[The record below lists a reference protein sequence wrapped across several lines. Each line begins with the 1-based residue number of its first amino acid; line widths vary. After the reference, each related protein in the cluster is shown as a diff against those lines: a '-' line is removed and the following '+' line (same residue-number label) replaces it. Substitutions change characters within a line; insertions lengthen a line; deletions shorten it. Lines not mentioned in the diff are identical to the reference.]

1 MSKNILGYKSISML
15 ELENETFSTKSIFYE
30 TTALK
35 INDFDNIS
43 DLMDAVRGAIIGN
56 DNLNTLKNQ
65 CFSNDNF
72 IDIEN
77 YPWYKHYV
85 SVYLVLT
92 KVVTEIVPNDFSES
106 MDLFDNPTQFRENII
121 GDNGVKLLETFK
133 EAQGYTFLCSWYD
146 QRFDIWDLCVG
157 TSHRKNHIATT
168 LLNESM
174 AFVSRMIREYIP
186 STKDLFNKVFPK
198 PPLFNSDTYNFE
210 ENKITIE
217 VIAQRYNLPALRSL
231 YNAGFRVNSQ
241 SFEMVDNIPAL
252 KPLYPDYINKEGKI
266 YVHLLYEFKYKIDEE
281 TIILPDGSSFQGL
294 QLGDIMIKDII
305 NSTKDEIE
313 SEYYSLTER
322 LNIMDS
328 GSRKL
333 RKCRVIINPDNI
345 ALFKAFLE
353 FPVEIGFFLD
363 YSVERGSDSEPILY
377 KVKKVDLKTIDV
389 ASENQ
394 IMANRA
400 GGCVVSIGKTTGLFV
415 FHTHPYA
422 CAGKMGYNLAMPSDA
437 DLNIITLGNIL
448 KFGLN
453 NFSTGIIASHEGVY
467 LYSIH
472 QELQENII
480 ELKENL
486 CEIPGYNDQQF
497 EMVILLITNFI
508 HLGGRLSMWNHL
520 KMYDTVNARNDG
532 LLAYLNE
539 MKTNTINNIF
549 TAVNDNENLRRLN
562 GTNGPVPYDA
572 GYNYKLTPE
581 VLFKEQPGLLTLFY
595 NLLSKFNEFNDNDYN
610 IDPENGD
617 RIKEK
622 YIFGQNISYGDG
634 AFRELNS
641 EILNSFLKYFAY
653 TSIFISPQTFSADE
667 KKTIFR
673 TINEIYSKIINS
685 KIWNIELYEYGN
697 IDHHIKYDF
706 YTNHYDIKFDCNNQ
720 TKEYINNIKNDPI
733 LHTV

>member
-1 MSKNILGYKSISML
+1 MSKNILGYKSTSII
-15 ELENETFSTKSIFYE
+15 ENETFSTKSIIYE

-43 DLMDAVRGAIIGN
+43 DLMDAIRSEINAN

-92 KVVTEIVPNDFSES
+92 KVVTEIVPSDFSEN

-121 GDNGVKLLETFK
+121 GDNGVKLLKTFK

-157 TSHRKNHIATT
+157 TSHRKNHIATN

-174 AFVSRMIREYIP
+174 AFVSRMIRDYIP
-186 STKDLFNKVFPK
+186 STKDLFNRVFPK
-198 PPLFNSDTYNFE
+198 PHLFNSDTYNFE

-217 VIAQRYNLPALRSL
+217 VIAQKYNLPALRSL

-281 TIILPDGSSFQGL
+281 TIILPDGSTFQGL
-294 QLGDIMIKDII
+294 QLGDIVIKDIA

-328 GSRKL
+328 GSREL
-333 RKCRVIINPDNI
+333 RKCRVIINPDSI

-363 YSVERGSDSEPILY
+363 YSVERGSDSEPILF

-389 ASENQ
+389 ANENQ
-394 IMANRA
+394 IIANRE
-400 GGCVVSIGKTTGLFV
+400 GGCVVSIGKTSGLFV
-415 FHTHPYA
+415 FHTHPYT
-422 CAGKMGYNLAMPSDA
+422 CCSKGGYNLAAPSDA

-472 QELQENII
+472 QELQESII
-480 ELKENL
+480 ELKKYL
-486 CEIPGYNDQQF
+486 CTIPGYNNQQF

-508 HLGGRLSMWNHL
+508 HLGGRLSMWNHTI
-520 KMYDTVNARNDG
+520 KYKTVDKRNDG
-532 LLAYLNE
+532 LHAYLKE
-539 MKTNTINNIF
+539 MRENTLNNILK
-549 TAVNDNENLRRLN
+549 AVNENENLIRLN
-562 GTNGPVPYDA
+562 KTNGPVPYDS
-572 GYNYKLTPE
+572 GYNYKLSPE
-581 VLFKEQPGLLTLFY
+581 VLFKEQPGLLTIFY
-595 NLLSKFNEFNDNDYN
+595 NLLSKFNEFNANDYN
-610 IDPENGD
+610 IHPENGD
-617 RIKEK
+617 RIDEK
-622 YIFGQNISYGDG
+622 SIFGQNISYGYG
-634 AFRELNS
+634 AFRELNYG
-641 EILNSFLKYFAY
+641 ILNSFLKYFAY
-653 TSIFISPQTFSADE
+653 TSIFISPQTFSADQ
-667 KKTIFR
+667 KRTILR
-673 TINEIYSKIINS
+673 TINELYDKIIDS
-685 KIWNIELYEYGN
+685 KIWNIELWEYGN
-697 IDHHIKYDF
+697 IDHRIEYDF
-706 YTNHYDIKFDCNNQ
+706 YTNHYNVRFECNNQ
-720 TKEYINNIKNDPI
+720 TKEYINNIKDDPI
-733 LHTV
+733 LKNV

>member
-1 MSKNILGYKSISML
+1 MSKNILGYKSTSII
-15 ELENETFSTKSIFYE
+15 ENETFSTNSIIYE

-43 DLMDAVRGAIIGN
+43 DLMDAIRSEINAN

-92 KVVTEIVPNDFSES
+92 KVVTEIVPSDFSES

-121 GDNGVKLLETFK
+121 GDNGVKLLKTFK

-157 TSHRKNHIATT
+157 TSHRNNHIATT

-174 AFVSRMIREYIP
+174 AFVSRMIRNYIP

-198 PPLFNSDTYNFE
+198 PHLFNSDTYNFE

-217 VIAQRYNLPALRSL
+217 VIAQKYNLPALRSL

-266 YVHLLYEFKYKIDEE
+266 YVHLLYEFKYSIDEE
-281 TIILPDGSSFQGL
+281 TIILPDGSTFQGL
-294 QLGDIMIKDII
+294 QLGDIVIKDII

-328 GSRKL
+328 GSREL

-353 FPVEIGFFLD
+353 FPVEIGFFPD
-363 YSVERGSDSEPILY
+363 YSVERGSDSEPILF

-389 ASENQ
+389 ANENQ
-394 IMANRA
+394 IIANRA
-400 GGCVVSIGKTTGLFV
+400 AGCVVSIGKTSGLFV

-422 CAGKMGYNLAMPSDA
+422 CASKGGYNLAAPSDA

-453 NFSTGIIASHEGVY
+453 NLSTGMIASHEGVY

-486 CEIPGYNDQQF
+486 CKIPGYNDQQF

-508 HLGGRLSMWNHL
+508 HLGGRLSMWNHTI
-520 KMYDTVNARNDG
+520 KYETVDKRNDG
-532 LLAYLNE
+532 LDAYLKE
-539 MKTNTINNIF
+539 MQENTLNNILK
-549 TAVNDNENLRRLN
+549 AVNENENLIRLN
-562 GTNGPVPYDA
+562 ETNGPVPYDS
-572 GYNYKLTPE
+572 GYNYKLSPE
-581 VLFKEQPGLLTLFY
+581 VLFKEQPGLLTIFY
-595 NLLSKFNEFNDNDYN
+595 NLLNKFNEFNANDYN

-617 RIKEK
+617 RIDEK
-622 YIFGQNISYGDG
+622 SIFGQNISYGYG
-634 AFRELNS
+634 AFRELNYK
-641 EILNSFLKYFAY
+641 ILNSFLRYFAY

-667 KKTIFR
+667 KRTILR
-673 TINEIYSKIINS
+673 TINEVYDKIIHS

-697 IDHHIKYDF
+697 IDHHIEYDF
-706 YTNHYDIKFDCNNQ
+706 YTNHYGVRFECNNQ

-733 LHTV
+733 LKNV